1 MWISNTAAVVI
12 MLPLAV
18 GVINSQSNLGPKD
31 KTFILL
37 GIAYSGSI
45 GGIGTLIGSPP
56 NAIAAA
62 QTGISFWEWLTFGI
76 PLVLLLLPTMVI
88 ALYLTLKPCIEGCVS
103 VINEHITWDV
113 KKTATVTIFGLAALG
128 WIYAPFIGDRLGIL
142 GQTDAII
149 AILGILLLTLTGSIS
164 WKHIESECE
173 WGILLLFGGGLAL
186 SMVMDVSGGSAYL
199 AEMLLSFVHNTP
211 VAVLTVV
218 VITFAVF
225 MTELVSN
232 TASAALLIPIFISLS
247 NSIGLEPQILAIAI
261 AVSASCAFM
270 LPVATPP
277 NALVYATQEVPQKI
291 MMRTGLLLNIF
302 CIFVISIIVS
312 FI

>member
-1 MWISNTAAVVI
+1 MPDKMNMKIH
-12 MLPLAV
+12 V
-18 GVINSQSNLGPKD
+18 GVE
-31 KTFILL
+31 
-37 GIAYSGSI
+37 YSGLPSPN
-45 GGIGTLIGSPP
+45 LILP
-56 NAIAAA
+56 N
-62 QTGISFWEWLTFGI
+62 
-76 PLVLLLLPTMVI
+76 LLNAKVKQNKTDKKV
-88 ALYLTLKPCIEGCVS
+88 K
-103 VINEHITWDV
+103 IN
-113 KKTATVTIFGLAALG
+113 TIF
-128 WIYAPFIGDRLGIL
+128 
-142 GQTDAII
+142 
-149 AILGILLLTLTGSIS
+149 ILLLTLTGSIS